1 MSRGSDVPPLCESAD
16 RYSASRHRREAAA
29 ALLSVARAE
38 GDQPKGRHLRA
49 VRPAGHATVYRNS
62 ILRVAFTRGEI
73 QLAARGADL
82 TLDITAKHFDVAGY
96 LRLEHACGKLPRVEA
111 QRLIAALLAFLA
123 STTDTSEMADR
134 PDPLTM
140 PDNPTL
146 AGIATAESH
155 VDPSAVHINEDG
167 SRDVGLMQIN
177 ERNFGWLGLTPQTAL
192 DPCQSIRAAA
202 QLLQSYSRYN
212 TGSPV
217 AGFSNGYVQ
226 RVTAAVAQARTRAVT
241 PRTTL
246 SGQIA
251 SFTLEESR

>member
-1 MSRGSDVPPLCESAD
+1 MTALTASIVIGLALTCAPDVD
-16 RYSASRHRREAAA
+16 
-29 ALLSVARAE
+29 
-38 GDQPKGRHLRA
+38 
-49 VRPAGHATVYRNS
+49 PAM
-62 ILRVAFTRGEI
+62 I
-73 QLAARGADL
+73 
-82 TLDITAKHFDVAGY
+82 
-96 LRLEHACGKLPRVEA
+96 
-111 QRLIAALLAFLA
+111 
-123 STTDTSEMADR
+123 
-134 PDPLTM
+134 
-140 PDNPTL
+140 

-155 VDPSAVHINEDG
+155 LDPSAVHINIDG

-226 RVTAAVAQARTRAVT
+226 RVTAAIERARTRAAAPT
-241 PRTTL
+241 AQRTTL
-246 SGQIA
+246 SGQIT